1 VLKSS
6 EKFLL
11 TVPSLNSL
19 TLSPFNP
26 STFYQNSLTLK
37 PFNEIF
43 QSLPDGQPRRMLD
56 ISKAEKEFNFRAKVN
71 FENGLQELISWYRG
85 GDEKRR
91 KY

>member
-1 VLKSS
+1 
-6 EKFLL
+6 
-11 TVPSLNSL
+11 
-19 TLSPFNP
+19 
-26 STFYQNSLTLK
+26 
-37 PFNEIF
+37 
-43 QSLPDGQPRRMLD
+43 MLD